1 LNEEGAVAATPE
13 ALTALDA
20 DLELGRAPGAPD
32 LAPAPGAGTGR
43 VGIHCLCDAFDMP
56 ALAAALEARG
66 APHVTRRYEEALA
79 GHVVDVRGSGRPT
92 GDAFYFEYGVA
103 VFWGLTREM
112 EDDLVALLASPTVAS
127 GPLPP
132 AEVEVDEFE
141 YVYAAPGGRPSIAND
156 TLTLPHRH
164 AADQAIKFAIS
175 HALAQST
182 KLSLYE
188 ERSIAIVER
197 TRHVPATLASTGEVA
212 LSRKQ
217 VARLIGRL
225 FLQRTAVNLRVL
237 DTPSYFWNAPDSLQ
251 VLYKRVSEYL
261 ELEERI
267 GVLDARFTM
276 VAEML
281 AIARDSLNGATQ
293 EQLEWVVIILIV
305 VEVIIGLFTIW
316 QGTTGH
322 H

>member
-1 LNEEGAVAATPE
+1 
-13 ALTALDA
+13 
-20 DLELGRAPGAPD
+20 
-32 LAPAPGAGTGR
+32 
-43 VGIHCLCDAFDMP
+43 
-56 ALAAALEARG
+56 
-66 APHVTRRYEEALA
+66 
-79 GHVVDVRGSGRPT
+79 
-92 GDAFYFEYGVA
+92 
-103 VFWGLTREM
+103 
-112 EDDLVALLASPTVAS
+112 
-127 GPLPP
+127 
-132 AEVEVDEFE
+132 
-141 YVYAAPGGRPSIAND
+141 
-156 TLTLPHRH
+156 
-164 AADQAIKFAIS
+164 
-175 HALAQST
+175 
-182 KLSLYE
+182 
-188 ERSIAIVER
+188 
-197 TRHVPATLASTGEVA
+197 
-212 LSRKQ
+212 
-217 VARLIGRL
+217 
-225 FLQRTAVNLRVL
+225 VL